1 MESSRRKVEWNE
13 IEAGLGSVGR
23 LKIMREM
30 LEKPDEY
37 FTRYMLERKTG
48 LKPVD
53 VRSNLKILTGLNWI
67 KEYNYDPKTYK
78 VNIED
83 EAVRLIAE
91 FFRKIR
97 R

>member
-1 MESSRRKVEWNE
+1 MESSQRRVTWKE
-13 IEAGLGSVGR
+13 IETGIGSVGR
-23 LKIMREM
+23 LRILREM
-30 LEKPDEY
+30 IDRPNEY

-53 VRSNLKILTGLNWI
+53 VRSNLKILIDLNWV
-67 KEYNYDPKTYK
+67 KEYAYDPRTYK
-78 VNIED
+78 VNVEN

-97 R
+97 